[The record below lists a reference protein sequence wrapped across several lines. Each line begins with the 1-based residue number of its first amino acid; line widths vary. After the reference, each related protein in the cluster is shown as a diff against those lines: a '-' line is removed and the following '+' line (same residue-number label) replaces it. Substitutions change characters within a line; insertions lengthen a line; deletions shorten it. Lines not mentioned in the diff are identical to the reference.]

1 MELSFIDANTLT
13 KWQEKG
19 RCSTGNNVR
28 VLFTTMGASTGV
40 RPDIVKKHPNS
51 YIPNSSF
58 FDFETRFCDASSAIS
73 NTMCSP
79 SVFQTEAQK
88 LGIKN
93 DDTLVI
99 YDDYGNFCASRVW
112 FMFKNL
118 GHKHVYVLDGGLFNW
133 LVLSLPVV
141 NELKATFSHSRY
153 TVKKC
158 EQFQFVDS
166 HFVADCIGKADNHI
180 LDARALQRFRG
191 ETPET
196 RKNVR
201 SGHIPSSQSLHYA
214 RLQKNTGELV
224 GKAQLTELFSSF
236 QKENTLVLTC
246 GSGVTACILAHVAY
260 TLGFEKLRVYDGS
273 WSEWGANPDLPI
285 QIGQS

>member
-1 MELSFIDANTLT
+1 MSFIDANTLI
-13 KWQEKG
+13 KWQKNG
-19 RCSTGNNVR
+19 HCSTGNNVR

-58 FDFETRFCDASSAIS
+58 FDFESRFCDTSSAIS

-93 DDTLVI
+93 DDSLVI

-112 FMFKNL
+112 FMFKSL

-133 LVLSLPVV
+133 LSLSLPIV
-141 NELKATFSHSRY
+141 NELVSTFSQSHYKTKNS
-153 TVKKC
+153 

-166 HFVADCIGKADNHI
+166 DFVADCIGKPGSHI
-180 LDARALQRFRG
+180 LDARALQRFSG
-191 ETPET
+191 EAPEV
-196 RKNVR
+196 RKNLR

-214 RLQKNTGELV
+214 RLQRNTGELV
-224 GKAQLTELFSSF
+224 GKAELTELFSSF

-246 GSGVTACILAHVAY
+246 GSGVTACILAHVAH
-260 TLGFEKLRVYDGS
+260 TLGFQKLRVYDGS
-273 WSEWGANPDLPI
+273 WSEWGANAELPI
-285 QIGQS
+285 QMGQS